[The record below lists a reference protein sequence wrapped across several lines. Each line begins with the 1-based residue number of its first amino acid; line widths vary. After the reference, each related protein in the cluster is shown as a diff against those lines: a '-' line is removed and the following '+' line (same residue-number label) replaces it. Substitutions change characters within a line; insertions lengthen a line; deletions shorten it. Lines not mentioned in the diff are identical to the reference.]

1 MERTK
6 AVVATYIRGIA
17 VRTKLI
23 LLCIQIF
30 FIFFYGYLIYKNFD
44 RIHFLILY
52 SCIALFSVFMIFFD
66 VFHLEAR
73 TNKEA
78 DENKEIKTALRI
90 ILWILKACV
99 IGVTTYQYI
108 NGELN
113 DFSFL
118 MLIVSIIALIAQI
131 IIDAYSRY
139 TIKHYL
145 LLFAAL
151 SVDYD
156 TTNSAIKT
164 VFDVTSLNKIA
175 SEKLENRDNLYD
187 ELEEVNY
194 EYHMFYLFN
203 KINKKKH
210 KISLGD
216 NELKRR
222 KIRKYFERNFKKA
235 ETIVE
240 DFEKSRENVEKL
252 IEYTC
257 NKFNDF
263 PDEYNEIEGLTIYP
277 KKEIKVLLFFT
288 ENMIVKLYGDLS
300 DIANKL
306 ILSTILY
313 INDEKHQLINDKK
326 ENPLS
331 DDILYIHTTIS
342 LILDELTAKEWR
354 EIDSSVDIDK
364 IIINYNNVKIGVK
377 NVIEIINKLKSEEKQ
392 DGIIKVFAKNA
403 FEGAKKSAKNII
415 KDIKNKITNK

>member
-113 DFSFL
+113 DFSL
-118 MLIVSIIALIAQI
+118 IMLIVSIIALIAQI

-235 ETIVE
+235 EYIL
-240 DFEKSRENVEKL
+240 DNIDENKEHAEQL
-252 IEYTC
+252 IECTC
-257 NKFNDF
+257 NKFNVF

-300 DIANKL
+300 YIANKL

-326 ENPLS
+326 DNHLS
-331 DDILYIHTTIS
+331 DDILFIHTTIS
-342 LILDELTAKEWR
+342 LILEELADKKWR
-354 EIDSSVDIDK
+354 EIDLSADVDK
-364 IIINYNNVKIGVK
+364 IIINYNDVKIGVK
-377 NVIEIINKLKSEEKQ
+377 NVIAIINKLKAEEKH
-392 DGIIKVFAKNA
+392 DWIPFVYAKNMITDFNNKA
-403 FEGAKKSAKNII
+403 MGKF